1 MNFIIW
7 RYEDGPIRVEEKNV
21 ISKNIPIDGSPPKAG
36 VAISKRLL
44 RYRSQLQK
52 GQSRST
58 PTIAKTPLRLRRH
71 TFKERRTKLT
81 A

>member
-44 RYRSQLQK
+44 RSSQ
-52 GQSRST
+52 
-58 PTIAKTPLRLRRH
+58 
-71 TFKERRTKLT
+71 
-81 A
+81 